1 MTRQQWNDRAAVK
14 GNDSNSQIITK
25 LSSLKS
31 YSASPVPSPSS
42 GPPQG
47 DKKLASQRVSC
58 IELHMSVLLETL
70 KGQFS
75 TTQHVVE
82 EIGTTR
88 ASISTQTFPVQNFC
102 NLPTAGLRSVVH
114 VLSALRLQLRGLS
127 VRQL

>member
-1 MTRQQWNDRAAVK
+1 MK

-31 YSASPVPSPSS
+31 YSASPVPGPSS

-47 DKKLASQRVSC
+47 DKKLSSQRVSC

-75 TTQHVVE
+75 TMQHVVE

-88 ASISTQTFPVQNFC
+88 ASISTRTFPVQNF
-102 NLPTAGLRSVVH
+102 
-114 VLSALRLQLRGLS
+114 
-127 VRQL
+127 